1 VPQIFRGVRL
11 VAEEGIVPVRAGSVR
26 KSEGKSGSL
35 GIRHIRSLWM
45 ASTIGA
51 LAVVASRWAYRRLV
65 AGDLVIDLSIGRTIR
80 PLGPIDARIEAP
92 RELVFDVIAAPY
104 LASPPSSLAE
114 KIQVLE
120 RSEEMVLAAHRTPVR
135 DGLVA
140 TTVETV
146 RFERPGA
153 VYFRLLRGPVPHVIE
168 RFELAEDGD
177 ATLFHYEGELGADL
191 WAVGRWWGD
200 LVAQRWDEAVRGS
213 IAEITRIAE
222 LRAAHHRP
230 G

>member
-1 VPQIFRGVRL
+1 VWL
-11 VAEEGIVPVRAGSVR
+11 
-26 KSEGKSGSL
+26 
-35 GIRHIRSLWM
+35 
-45 ASTIGA
+45 ASTVGA

-65 AGDLVIDLSIGRTIR
+65 AGDLVIDLSIGRSIR
-80 PLGPIDARIEAP
+80 PLGPVDARIEAP

-114 KIQVLE
+114 KIHVLE
-120 RSEEMVLAAHRTPVR
+120 RSDEMVLAAHRTPVR

-146 RFERPGA
+146 RFERPGT
-153 VYFRLLRGPVPHVIE
+153 VYFRLLRGPVPHVVE

-191 WAVGRWWGD
+191 WALGRWWGN
-200 LVAQRWDEAVRGS
+200 LVALRWNDAVRGS
-213 IAEITRIAE
+213 VEEITRVAE
-222 LRAAHHRP
+222 MRAARHRP
-230 G
+230 EQA